1 MERRKETHQETHSN
15 TSSLP
20 PSYPSSTVQPFS
32 QRKIF
37 RKFAPKL
44 ESFQGHEVPTLVVL
58 LSHDNRDH
66 FDQKAERSLPFITK
80 SHAKQHLFDLKEK
93 GGEFTVMI
101 VVVVDDDDSDEF
113 YLGGRRGIRPKHMC
127 TVVYVLQPG
136 QVRDSP
142 RSASQ
147 ALSIQC

>member
-1 MERRKETHQETHSN
+1 
-15 TSSLP
+15 
-20 PSYPSSTVQPFS
+20 
-32 QRKIF
+32 
-37 RKFAPKL
+37 
-44 ESFQGHEVPTLVVL
+44 VL

-101 VVVVDDDDSDEF
+101 VVVVVDDDDSDEF

-136 QVRDSP
+136 GVQARHCQSSAREEALHQRHSNVRP
-142 RSASQ
+142 MM
-147 ALSIQC
+147 